1 MGHKLTFCTRTFVR
15 GQKVAQRGKV
25 EKTSRSQVSQVSRGR
40 IPGSENA
47 FSMVKMFL
55 FTWIFQKYSF
65 RHIRAKAQKREKET
79 QNLHDLY
86 RLHDLYHGECLVL
99 LDTGTKAEPK
109 QVPGTT

>member
-1 MGHKLTFCTRTFVR
+1 MGS
-15 GQKVAQRGKV
+15 G
-25 EKTSRSQVSQVSRGR
+25 SQVSQVSRGR

-65 RHIRAKAQKREKET
+65 RHIRANAQKREKET

-109 QVPGTT
+109 QLCLELVPTACLEFATGIYNSCASHQ

>member
-1 MGHKLTFCTRTFVR
+1 MAWGRVR
-15 GQKVAQRGKV
+15 GFLIYAKDLTKLRPKLVIGFPA
-25 EKTSRSQVSQVSRGR
+25 SQVSRGR

-65 RHIRAKAQKREKET
+65 RHVRAKAQKREKET

-99 LDTGTKAEPK
+99 LDTGTN
-109 QVPGTT
+109 

>member
-1 MGHKLTFCTRTFVR
+1 MPVLPGKNFSQPGFPGFPR
-15 GQKVAQRGKV
+15 GV
-25 EKTSRSQVSQVSRGR
+25 EFQGR
-40 IPGSENA
+40 K
-47 FSMVKMFL
+47 MVKMFL

-65 RHIRAKAQKREKET
+65 RHIRAKAQKPEKET

>member
-1 MGHKLTFCTRTFVR
+1 MRF
-15 GQKVAQRGKV
+15 Q
-25 EKTSRSQVSQVSRGR
+25 
-40 IPGSENA
+40 
-47 FSMVKMFL
+47 MVKMFL

-86 RLHDLYHGECLVL
+86 RLHGLYHGECLVL

-109 QVPGTT
+109 QVQ